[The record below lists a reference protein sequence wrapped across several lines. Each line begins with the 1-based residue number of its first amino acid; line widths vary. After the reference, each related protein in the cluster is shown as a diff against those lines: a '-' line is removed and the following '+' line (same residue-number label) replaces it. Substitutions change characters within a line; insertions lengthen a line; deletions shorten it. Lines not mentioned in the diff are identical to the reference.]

1 MATVTSPIILDSTG
15 QDIVTKLNAISTNL
29 NKTASDIPYDVNS
42 TIKGKIDDTNTRID
56 NIKFGTVASITA
68 GNNETIADAIDRLR
82 DTYFDDST
90 PFRQIKMTIDGTSDM
105 IFNCKRWSGKNTSIW
120 EATKPT
126 SDSSMTTILFSM
138 NSSSVAVRKYVTS
151 SSGVTGTNISTD
163 LASGDLIIQGSMGAN
178 F

>member
-1 MATVTSPIILDSTG
+1 MATITSPIILDSTG
-15 QDIVTKLNAISTNL
+15 QDIVTKLNAISINL

-82 DTYFDDST
+82 DTYFNDST
-90 PFRQIKMTIDGTSDM
+90 QFRQIKMTLDGTTNM
-105 IFNCKRWSGKNTSIW
+105 ILDCKRWTNTSTSIW
-120 EATKPT
+120 ETSKPN
-126 SDSSMTTILFSM
+126 SDSSMTTIEVSM

-151 SSGVTGTNISTD
+151 SSGVTGTNISND
-163 LASGDLIIQGSMGAN
+163 SASGDLIIQGCLGAS